1 MIAVTAE
8 KSEVGVVV
16 GVVEQLFNPCFPV
29 SKGTRDIG

>member
-8 KSEVGVVV
+8 KSEV

-29 SKGTRDIG
+29 SKGNGDVG